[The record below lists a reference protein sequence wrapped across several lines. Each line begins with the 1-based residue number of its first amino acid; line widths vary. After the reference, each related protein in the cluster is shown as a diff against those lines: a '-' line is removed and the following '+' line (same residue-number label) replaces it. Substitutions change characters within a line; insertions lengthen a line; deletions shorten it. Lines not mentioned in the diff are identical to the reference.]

1 MRQVTVT
8 VKKGDAFDR
17 LFLRVLGFKTEKTI
31 KEKECIDTEPAP
43 ENRIDWTKVPIEV
56 WVYHRN
62 LCHAMV
68 SLGVVTD

>member
-1 MRQVTVT
+1 MNNVT

-17 LFLRVLGFKTEKTI
+17 LILRVLGFKTEKTI
-31 KEKECIDTEPAP
+31 KEKECIDTEPP
-43 ENRIDWTKVPIEV
+43 ENRIDSTKAPIEV
-56 WVYHRN
+56 WVYHRS